1 MYHRRTG
8 HIPGRDHA
16 TADGPAS
23 GRAIVLFGL
32 FFLMTGCLLFLQAC
46 DTVEATKERE
56 NMEITKGIVTKITT
70 TKDQCVRLTVDID
83 KSFIPEEVNILK
95 WQDQEVVLQGGD
107 NDRG

>member
-1 MYHRRTG
+1 MSYGDPYDLSYLTTEYARNKD
-8 HIPGRDHA
+8 IECYN
-16 TADGPAS
+16 
-23 GRAIVLFGL
+23 I
-32 FFLMTGCLLFLQAC
+32 
-46 DTVEATKERE
+46 EAKERE

>member
-1 MYHRRTG
+1 MSYG
-8 HIPGRDHA
+8 DPYDYGY
-16 TADGPAS
+16 
-23 GRAIVLFGL
+23 
-32 FFLMTGCLLFLQAC
+32 MTTEYARNKDIECYNI
-46 DTVEATKERE
+46 EAKERE
-56 NMEITKGIVTKITT
+56 MEITKGIVTKITT